1 MRLLS
6 TSLSAG
12 APLEQ
17 LLRHLQARL
26 DEDAVGEEVVLDV
39 GGVGRAGVLVDE
51 LREEPLGRAAD
62 HLVAELAGGRV
73 ALRLRDEDDGA
84 ALVLHLAL
92 VGLAL
97 VEDLVVVGLR
107 DADELAVVLQKGDSI
122 DI

>member
-1 MRLLS
+1 MAL
-6 TSLSAG
+6 SLSVIF
-12 APLEQ
+12 LSY
-17 LLRHLQARL
+17 
-26 DEDAVGEEVVLDV
+26 
-39 GGVGRAGVLVDE
+39 

-107 DADELAVVLQKGDSI
+107 DADELAVVLQRGDSI